1 MNVSGVNG
9 GMQVSGSGEVSV
21 PQGAP
26 IIANATPGGQV
37 IQAAAV
43 ESGVNSGAQST
54 PKDGIQTKGMDSSQI
69 QRALH
74 LLNQMLA
81 GKGTKIEIDR
91 NAPPS
96 ALWFNVVDS
105 VTGVVIERLPP
116 EGIRQFVESQNA
128 KGMAFD
134 LKL

>member
-1 MNVSGVNG
+1 MNGLGVNG
-9 GMQVSGSGEVSV
+9 GVQVSGGGEASV
-21 PQGAP
+21 PQGALMTS
-26 IIANATPGGQV
+26 NASRSKQV
-37 IQAAAV
+37 IQAATA
-43 ESGVNSGAQST
+43 ETGVNSVVQST
-54 PKDGIQTKGMDSSQI
+54 PKAGTQTQSMNSSQI

-74 LLNQMLA
+74 QLNQMLA

-96 ALWFNVVDS
+96 ALWLNVVDS
-105 VTGVVIERLPP
+105 VTGIVIERFPP
-116 EGIRQFVESQNA
+116 EGLRQFAESQNA